1 MSLLV
6 VGSVAFDSVET
17 PFGKR
22 ERMLGGSASH
32 FSIAASFFTDVR
44 VVGVVGGDFGAKEEQ
59 VFARHKIDTSDLER
73 IADGKTFRWHGRY
86 EYDLNVA
93 HTLDTHLNVF
103 AGFEPKLS
111 EGSKQSRL
119 VFLGNIQPDLQ
130 RGVRQQVPD
139 AELVALD
146 TMNLWIDT
154 TRESLQKTIEVVDL
168 LIVNDAEARQIAEDP
183 NLIKAARK
191 ILSWGP
197 RTLIVKRGEYGA
209 AMFTKNEYF
218 AIPAYPLESVF
229 DPTGAGDTFAG
240 GLMGYLASQEK
251 LDAAALR
258 RAMIFGSVMA
268 SFNVEEFGTERVQKL
283 THDEINQRFR
293 DFKRFTHFEEIP
305 FEQKVSSS
313 KFQVRCAD
321 PLSRRFQVPSFKL
334 DARILSW
341 APD

>member
-32 FSIAASFFTDVR
+32 FSISASFFTDVR
-44 VVGVVGGDFGAKEEQ
+44 VVAVVGGDFGDEERS
-59 VFARHKIDTSDLER
+59 VFARHNVDTTDLEVVP
-73 IADGKTFRWHGRY
+73 DGETFRWFGRY

-103 AGFEPKLS
+103 AGFDPKLS
-111 EGSKQSRL
+111 EQSKKSRL

-130 RGVRQQVPD
+130 RGVRTQVAN

-168 LIVNDAEARQIAEDP
+168 LVVNDAEARQLAEEP

-197 RTLIVKRGEYGA
+197 STLIVKRGEYGA
-209 AMFTKNEYF
+209 AMFTREDYF

-240 GLMGYLASQEK
+240 GLMGYLSSQDK
-251 LDAAALR
+251 LDSAALR

-268 SFNVEEFGTERVQKL
+268 SFNVEEFGTERVQRL
-283 THDEINQRFR
+283 THEEINQRFA
-293 DFKRFTHFEEIP
+293 DFKQFTHFENVP
-305 FEQKVSSS
+305 FDRA
-313 KFQVRCAD
+313 VRAA
-321 PLSRRFQVPSFKL
+321 Q
-334 DARILSW
+334 
-341 APD
+341 

>member
-6 VGSVAFDSVET
+6 VGSVAFDAVET
-17 PFGKR
+17 PFGRR
-22 ERMLGGSASH
+22 EQMLGGSASH
-32 FSIAASFFTDVR
+32 FSITASFFTDVA
-44 VVGVVGGDFGAKEEQ
+44 VVAVVGGDFGAEERA
-59 VFARHKIDTSDLER
+59 VFAQHNVDTTDLEV
-73 IADGKTFRWHGRY
+73 IPDGKTFRWFGRY

-111 EGSKQSRL
+111 DRSKKSRL

-130 RGVRQQVPD
+130 RGVRKQVPG

-168 LIVNDAEARQIAEDP
+168 LIVNDPEARQIAEEP

-209 AMFTKNEYF
+209 AMITKDEYF

-240 GLMGYLASQEK
+240 GLMGYLASQDK
-251 LDAAALR
+251 LDEAAMR

-268 SFNVEEFGTERVQKL
+268 SFNVEEFGTERVQRL
-283 THDEINQRFR
+283 TYDEINQRFR
-293 DFKRFTHFEEIP
+293 EFKRFTHFEEIP
-305 FEQKVSSS
+305 FERA
-313 KFQVRCAD
+313 VRAV
-321 PLSRRFQVPSFKL
+321 Q
-334 DARILSW
+334 
-341 APD
+341 

>member
-22 ERMLGGSASH
+22 DRMLGGSASH
-32 FSIAASFFTDVR
+32 FSISASFFTSVR
-44 VVGVVGGDFGAKEEQ
+44 VVAVVGGDFGNDERA
-59 VFARHKIDTSDLER
+59 VFARHNVDTTDLEVVR
-73 IADGKTFRWHGRY
+73 EGETFRWFGRY

-103 AGFEPKLS
+103 AGFQPKLS
-111 EGSKQSRL
+111 EKSKASRL

-130 RGVRQQVPD
+130 LGVREQVPG

-154 TRESLQKTIEVVDL
+154 TRDSLQKTIEEVDL
-168 LIVNDAEARQIAEDP
+168 LIVNDAEARQIADEP
-183 NLIKAARK
+183 NLMKAAKR

-209 AMFTKNEYF
+209 AMFTKDEYF

-251 LDAAALR
+251 LDEGALR

-268 SFNVEEFGTERVQKL
+268 SFNVEEFGTERVQRL
-283 THDEINQRFR
+283 THDEINQRFSE
-293 DFKRFTHFEEIP
+293 FKRFTHFEEIP
-305 FEQKVSSS
+305 FERA
-313 KFQVRCAD
+313 VRAV
-321 PLSRRFQVPSFKL
+321 Q
-334 DARILSW
+334 
-341 APD
+341 